1 MWITTVKKFF
11 KFLPFDYDKAELLQ
25 MKKKT
30 IGKMLTFKEPSVIIN
45 SDMRE
50 FRIESKKPLK
60 AVKYT

>member
-1 MWITTVKKFF
+1 LGEETGEKMCTGKSQQNNILNFSK
-11 KFLPFDYDKAELLQ
+11 

-50 FRIESKKPLK
+50 FCIESKKPLK